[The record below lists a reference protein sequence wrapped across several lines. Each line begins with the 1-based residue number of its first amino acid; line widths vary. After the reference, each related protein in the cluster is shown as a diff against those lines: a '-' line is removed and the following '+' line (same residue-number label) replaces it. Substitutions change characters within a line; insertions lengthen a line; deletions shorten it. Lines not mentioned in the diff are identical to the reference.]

1 MNDSISRKGVS
12 AWLYN
17 MGHEKL
23 SEYVLDEKRFPS
35 IDRQQG
41 EWVGEADGYA
51 DGEFVYDTWYCSNC
65 DYAIDDD
72 EPPAWNFCPMC
83 GTRMSGR
90 KIKGNKKVNSKNAE
104 ENMKAYFTTVDT
116 FFSIR
121 YNSYQTPAG
130 ITCFPMN

>member
-1 MNDSISRKGVS
+1 MSKKKLCGLDYCPQEEMIGAYANCLACAWGNDNTEREWKKPMNDSISRKGVS

-83 GTRMSGR
+83 GIRMSGA
-90 KIKGNKKVNSKNAE
+90 K
-104 ENMKAYFTTVDT
+104 
-116 FFSIR
+116 
-121 YNSYQTPAG
+121 
-130 ITCFPMN
+130 

>member
-23 SEYVLDEKRFPS
+23 SKYVLDEKRFPS
-35 IDRQQG
+35 VDRQRRK
-41 EWVGEADGYA
+41 WIGEADGYA

-83 GTRMSGR
+83 GVRMNGR
-90 KIKGNKKVNSKNAE
+90 EI
-104 ENMKAYFTTVDT
+104 
-116 FFSIR
+116 I
-121 YNSYQTPAG
+121 
-130 ITCFPMN
+130 